1 MLLPPPLATIR
12 LPSGP
17 DLETTCTHAT
27 WSNAVELE
35 MHTAAEASMLS
46 SSGANFSDQ
55 SITQATV
62 ASLGAPTCLDAFY
75 SGF

>member
-1 MLLPPPLATIR
+1 MLLPRPLATIR

-27 WSNAVELE
+27 WSNAVKLE

-46 SSGANFSDQ
+46 SIDEQTGRPARARAGPG
-55 SITQATV
+55 SIV
-62 ASLGAPTCLDAFY
+62 PG
-75 SGF
+75 